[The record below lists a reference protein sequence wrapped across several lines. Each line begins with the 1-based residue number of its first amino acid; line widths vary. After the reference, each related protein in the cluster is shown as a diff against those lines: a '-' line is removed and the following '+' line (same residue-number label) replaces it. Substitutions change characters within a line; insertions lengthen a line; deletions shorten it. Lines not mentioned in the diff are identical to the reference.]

1 MQLQPKLAHVYPDGA
16 ILEGAVIGR
25 FPHHRMA
32 DFLLSQVLGQIG
44 CRERKRLLSKIKQ
57 KVTKAGGFLKGG
69 ACGNA
74 LDELPTLV
82 QDQLFL
88 MRQPLS

>member
-1 MQLQPKLAHVYPDGA
+1 MQLQPKLAHVHTDGA

-32 DFLLSQVLGQIG
+32 NFLFSQVIGQFS
-44 CRERKRLLSKIKQ
+44 CRERKRLLGKIKQ

-69 ACGNA
+69 TGGNA
-74 LDELPTLV
+74 LDELPTFV

-88 MRQPLS
+88 MRQPLP